1 MEKVTKQSLIQKHLT
16 KKKSITS
23 WEAIMLYKATRL
35 SAIIH
40 GMKKRGYDIV
50 TKSIKSKDVNGNDC
64 TFAKYVL
71 ISTPKKN

>member
-40 GMKKRGYDIV
+40 NMRKKGYDIA
-50 TKSIKSKDVNGNDC
+50 TKDISSKDVNGNTC

-71 ISTPKKN
+71 VSTPNKK